1 MSPIFTSHLQHP
13 ALRLTIGTGLLLIQL
28 FSPVLAASP
37 SAREAIPLDVM
48 APMPTVNGPLEKP
61 NKLSRAARKPFA
73 KPEKTDARA
82 SASPSDTSVI
92 AEVLKLKWQTAPLYG
107 AVDDLQKIGLE
118 KVLKAAAERNL
129 SVRQAEAQAK
139 EAETQAKELVESNPL
154 ILLNPIQ
161 LGLMKQAESAN
172 VQAARA
178 HVQVARQKALLES
191 ASRYYTLTQ
200 AYLAKYSA
208 FQAIEQ
214 GKTQLK
220 VEESRFING
229 ETDRFGVTQTEMAL
243 IDRYSRY
250 MSADHAY
257 YSASVALCN
266 FLDLPEN
273 NVLVPEEVSLQS
285 EINMVPTLKLFPE
298 SLTLE
303 KAQKMAL
310 TRPDI
315 QEVTLRREAL
325 QKLIKA
331 SFGQEKRKREAD
343 LKQLDLQAEQGLDL
357 VSAALSRAYAQ
368 VQTAKKNLQLAQQRY
383 ELAISLVRQLEISN
397 KAGFSSTKEVL
408 DGQLELAR
416 SNANLI
422 EARLGSNLAQIQL
435 AYELGLL
442 QGELIS
448 RPLPMNL
455 L

>member
-1 MSPIFTSHLQHP
+1 MSLFFTSHLQNRP
-13 ALRLTIGTGLLLIQL
+13 LRLTIGTGLLLMQL
-28 FSPVLAASP
+28 FSPVLAAP
-37 SAREAIPLDVM
+37 PAREAIPLDVM

-61 NKLSRAARKPFA
+61 SKLSRASRKPFA
-73 KPEKTDARA
+73 RTEKTDAKTA
-82 SASPSDTSVI
+82 ASPWDASVI

-118 KVLKAAAERNL
+118 KVLKTAAERNL

-139 EAETQAKELVESNPL
+139 EAETQARELVESNPL

-161 LGLMKQAESAN
+161 LGLMKQAENAN

-266 FLDLPEN
+266 FLDLPEDN
-273 NVLVPEEVSLQS
+273 ALVPEEVSLQS
-285 EINMVPTLKLFPE
+285 EINMVPSLKLFPD

-303 KAQKMAL
+303 KAQKIAL

-315 QEVTLRREAL
+315 QEVVLRREAL

-357 VSAALSRAYAQ
+357 VSAAINRAYAQ

-397 KAGFSSTKEVL
+397 KAGFSSTKDVL

-442 QGELIS
+442 QDDLIS
-448 RPLPMNL
+448 RPLPINL

>member
-1 MSPIFTSHLQHP
+1 MSLFSKSHSSNRTLS
-13 ALRLTIGTGLLLIQL
+13 LVIGLGLLLSQTTL
-28 FSPVLAASP
+28 PVLAARPTSK
-37 SAREAIPLDVM
+37 ALPLDVLS
-48 APMPTVNGPLEKP
+48 PMPTVNGPLEKP
-61 NKLSRAARKPFA
+61 AKLSRASRKPFA
-73 KPEKTDARA
+73 KSEKMDANA
-82 SASPSDTSVI
+82 TVAPSDASVI
-92 AEVLKLKWQTAPLYG
+92 AEVLKLKWQAAPLYG
-107 AVDDLQKIGLE
+107 NVDDLQKIGLE
-118 KVLKAAAERNL
+118 KVLKTAAERNL

-139 EAETQAKELVESNPL
+139 EAEAQARDLIESNPL

-172 VQAARA
+172 VQATRS

-200 AYLAKYSA
+200 AYLAKYLA

-220 VEESRFING
+220 VEESRFLSG
-229 ETDRFGVTQTEMAL
+229 ESDRFGVTQTEMAL

-257 YSASVALCN
+257 YSASVALSN
-266 FLDLPEN
+266 FLDLPEDK
-273 NVLVPEEVSLQS
+273 VLVPEEVSLQS
-285 EINMVPTLKLFPE
+285 EINMVPTLKLFPD
-298 SLTLE
+298 SLTLD
-303 KAQKMAL
+303 KAQKVAL

-315 QEVTLRREAL
+315 QEFVLRREAL

-357 VSAALSRAYAQ
+357 VSAAVNRAYAQ
-368 VQTAKKNLQLAQQRY
+368 VQTAKKNLQLAQLRY
-383 ELAISLVRQLEISN
+383 ELAVSLVHQLEVSN
-397 KAGFSSTKEVL
+397 KAGFSSTKDVL

-416 SNANLI
+416 SNSNLI

-442 QGELIS
+442 QDELIS
-448 RPLPMNL
+448 HPLPVNL